1 MTNTRPW
8 AAVWKDSNGGTLAA
22 YSGVNEVFSSWLTT
36 SVSTN
41 RGGENPFQV
50 TRKTLSGSEGFKR
63 GQAGTRYFTVRGPSD
78 FLSVDPPF
86 AAVPPYDVAN
96 IWARTNPSRASVL
109 LPAAIFELKD
119 LPDMIRQAGR
129 FLKTAR
135 RDWPSLVRPG
145 KETRDLASANLA
157 LQFGWAPLV
166 SDLVKMAKF
175 QSSVDKRRKEIEANT
190 SSGGYR
196 RRITL
201 GTSTLSIS
209 GSRAVNFGNYRNFF
223 VPYTGKS
230 TSKQWAVVKW
240 QPTSPGTSILPKSDN
255 ELRRLLAGLTLS
267 QALINA
273 WEVLPW
279 SWLIDYFTN
288 IGDVLQAGNNH
299 YAKPLSGSVM
309 TTITTE
315 VSHATFD
322 QGDDRLSAGTVTIVR
337 KVRAPLGAITLQAT
351 IPTLGVGQ
359 LSILSSLAVLK
370 FRRTLGS

>member
-1 MTNTRPW
+1 MSNTRPW
-8 AAVWKDSNGGTLAA
+8 SAVWKDSLGNNLAT
-22 YSGVNEVFSSWLTT
+22 YSGVNKVFDSWLTT

-41 RGGENPFQV
+41 PGGENPFIV
-50 TRKTLSGSEGFKR
+50 TSKTLSGSEGFKR
-63 GQAGTRYFTVRGPSD
+63 ASPATRYFTVRGPSD
-78 FLSVDPPF
+78 FLGVDPPF

-166 SDLVKMAKF
+166 SDLVKMSKF
-175 QSSVDKRRKEIEANT
+175 QSSVDKRRKEIMDNT

-201 GTSTLSIS
+201 GTSTLGIS
-209 GSRAVNFGNYRNFF
+209 GSRAVSFGNYRNFTI
-223 VPYTGKS
+223 PYAGKS

-240 QPTSPGTSILPKSDN
+240 RPTSPGTSILPQSDA
-255 ELRRLLAGLTLS
+255 ELRRQLAGLTLS

-288 IGDVLQAGNNH
+288 IGDVLQAGNRH
-299 YAKPLSGSVM
+299 YATPLSGSVM

-315 VSHATFD
+315 VSHSTFD

-337 KVRAPLGAITLQAT
+337 KVRAPLGAITLNASV
-351 IPTLGVGQ
+351 PTLGAAQ
-359 LSILSSLAVLK
+359 LSILSSLLVVK
-370 FRRTLGS
+370 NQRTLGS